1 MKIAASPRGA
11 LCRAAG
17 LVLAAMV
24 AAVVAGCATPPS
36 DPAERI
42 AFEQNHDPLEPLNRQ
57 TLDLNLFVDRILLK
71 PATQVY
77 IAIVP
82 EEGRDAVK
90 RALDNMKEP
99 VVVIN
104 NVLQG
109 EIKRAGVSVGRFTV
123 NTTLGLAGLLDIA
136 AKMGLEK
143 ESGDFGQ
150 TLFVWGLPEG
160 PYLILPILGPSNPRD
175 LIGMGVDAYS
185 IRSAFWRP
193 RRVWTRS
200 RSPDSSSMASI
211 SALASWMSSMT
222 SKRTR
227 SISMPSCAAFP
238 SRSAPPSCGTEPR
251 PSRGRTFTR
260 IRINRLPPSRAPLF
274 RSNRDHRP
282 APHWFALGQT
292 RPRRRDHPDLSA
304 AVRCSIIWTSPS
316 APLRCKT
323 AANSERRVANSL
335 TVPLRYTS
343 MTFHEPAPSCR
354 SR

>member
-1 MKIAASPRGA
+1 VKIAASPRGA

-17 LVLAAMV
+17 LVLAAIV
-24 AAVVAGCATPPS
+24 AAVVTGCATPPS
-36 DPAERI
+36 DPAER
-42 AFEQNHDPLEPLNRQ
+42 AVFEQNHDPLEPLNRQ

-160 PYLILPILGPSNPRD
+160 PYLILPLLGPSSPRD
-175 LIGMGVDAYS
+175 LIGMGADAYIDPFS
-185 IRSAFWRP
+185 FLATAKSVDQIQIARFVVDGIDQRARVMDVLDDLEKNSLDFYAQLRSLSQQKRAAELRHGSASEPGSDFYQDPSKTPAAKPSATLPQQPRSPAGPASVRP
-193 RRVWTRS
+193 GANAAARARSS
-200 RSPDSSSMASI
+200 RS
-211 SALASWMSSMT
+211 
-222 SKRTR
+222 
-227 SISMPSCAAFP
+227 
-238 SRSAPPSCGTEPR
+238 
-251 PSRGRTFTR
+251 
-260 IRINRLPPSRAPLF
+260 
-274 RSNRDHRP
+274 
-282 APHWFALGQT
+282 
-292 RPRRRDHPDLSA
+292 
-304 AVRCSIIWTSPS
+304 
-316 APLRCKT
+316 
-323 AANSERRVANSL
+323 
-335 TVPLRYTS
+335 
-343 MTFHEPAPSCR
+343 
-354 SR
+354 